1 MSDKAE
7 IIQVPKKHG
16 RRWLS
21 FALAVL
27 LVAVLLALFLL
38 DQSTELDG
46 IKRFFCYL
54 GADGAAFPVENG
66 ICAVTDDC
74 LAAASG
80 DAVSFY
86 DADGTVCARAEIAGG
101 EDLALKSRGD
111 FLLAYEIGGPELILL
126 DSAGEERCTAAVT
139 AVYDADLAKNG
150 SFAVLSAGDGCRAV
164 LEVYSPSGELRFRH
178 SSATRDLCA
187 CAISPDGSFVSAV
200 ALGQEELELSA
211 SALLFATD
219 SAEPVGELPLGAQL
233 VYDLAF
239 LEDDRLCAVGETSL
253 AFFTSE
259 GTLLR
264 KYPENEGDLCA
275 YSFGDGFLAAV
286 YDLYDREDCGLMLL
300 DTDGKSAGFC
310 RVAAPLSLQT
320 CGSYTALLTADSLSI
335 YDRSLRTCAETERG
349 GFLAAYV
356 RSDGTAFCLDG
367 SQATLFIP

>member
-16 RRWLS
+16 RRWLI

-27 LVAVLLALFLL
+27 LVAVLLALFFL
-38 DQSTELDG
+38 DRSTELDG
-46 IKRFFCYL
+46 VKRFFRYL
-54 GADGAAFPVENG
+54 GADGASFPVENG
-66 ICAVTDDC
+66 VNAVTDDC
-74 LAAASG
+74 LVVAAG
-80 DAVSFY
+80 NAVSFY
-86 DADGTVCARAEIAGG
+86 DADGTVRARAEITGG

-111 FLLAYEIGGPELILL
+111 FLLVYEIGGTELALL
-126 DSAGEERCTAAVT
+126 DSDGQKRCTAAVGSI
-139 AVYDADLAKNG
+139 YDADLAGNG
-150 SFAVLSAGDGCRAV
+150 SFVVLSAGDGCRAV

-178 SSATRDLCA
+178 SSATRNLCA
-187 CAISPDGSFVSAV
+187 CAISPDGSYVSAV
-200 ALGQEELELSA
+200 ALGQEELELSS

-219 SAEPVGELPLGAQL
+219 STEPVGELSLGVQL

-239 LEDDRLCAVGETSL
+239 LEDNRLCAVGETSL
-253 AFFTSE
+253 AFFTAE

-275 YSFGDGFLAAV
+275 YSFGEGFLAAV
-286 YDLYDREDCGLMLL
+286 YDLYDQDACGLMLL

-310 RVAAPLSLQT
+310 RVAAPLSLNT
-320 CGSYTALLTADSLSI
+320 CGSYTALLTADGLSI
-335 YDRSLRTCAETERG
+335 YDRALRTCAETECG
-349 GFLAAYV
+349 DFLAAYV

>member
-16 RRWLS
+16 RRWLI

-27 LVAVLLALFLL
+27 LVAVLLALSFL
-38 DQSTELDG
+38 DRSTELDG
-46 IKRFFCYL
+46 VKRFFRYL
-54 GADGAAFPVENG
+54 GADGASFPVENG
-66 ICAVTDDC
+66 VYAVTDDC
-74 LAAASG
+74 LVVAAG
-80 DAVSFY
+80 NAVSFY
-86 DADGTVCARAEIAGG
+86 DADGTVRARAEITGG

-111 FLLAYEIGGPELILL
+111 FLLVYEIGGTELTLL
-126 DSAGEERCTAAVT
+126 DSTGRERCTTAVT
-139 AVYDADLAKNG
+139 AVFDADLAENG

-164 LEVYSPSGELRFRH
+164 LEVYSPSGELRLRH
-178 SSATRDLCA
+178 SSATRNLCA
-187 CAISPDGSFVSAV
+187 CAISPDGSYVSAV
-200 ALGQEELELSA
+200 ALGQEELELSS

-219 SAEPVGELPLGAQL
+219 STEPVGELPLGAQL

-239 LEDDRLCAVGETSL
+239 LEDDRLCAIGETSL
-253 AFFTSE
+253 AFFTAE
-259 GTLLR
+259 GILLR

-286 YDLYDREDCGLMLL
+286 YDLYDQEGCGMMLL
-300 DTDGKSAGFC
+300 DTDGKNAGFC
-310 RVAAPLSLQT
+310 RTAAPLSLHT
-320 CGSYTALLTADSLSI
+320 CGSYTALLTADGLSI

-349 GFLAAYV
+349 GFLAAYA

>member
-16 RRWLS
+16 RRWLI

-27 LVAVLLALFLL
+27 LVAVLLALFFL
-38 DQSTELDG
+38 DRSTELDG
-46 IKRFFCYL
+46 IKRFFRYL
-54 GADGAAFPVENG
+54 GADGASFPVENG
-66 ICAVTDDC
+66 VYAVMDDY

-80 DAVSFY
+80 NAVSLY
-86 DADGTVCARAEIAGG
+86 DDEGTVRARCEISGRQ
-101 EDLALKSRGD
+101 ELTLKSRGD
-111 FLLAYEIGGPELILL
+111 FLLVYEIGGTELTLL
-126 DSAGEERCTAAVT
+126 DSNGQKRCTAAVGSI
-139 AVYDADLAKNG
+139 YDADLAGNG

-164 LEVYSPSGELRFRH
+164 LEVYSASGELRFRH
-178 SSATRDLCA
+178 SSATRNLCA
-187 CAISPDGSFVSAV
+187 CAISPDGSYVSAV
-200 ALGQEELELSA
+200 ALGQEKLELSS

-219 SAEPVGELPLGAQL
+219 STEPVGELPLGAQL

-253 AFFTSE
+253 AFFTAE
-259 GTLLR
+259 GILLR

-286 YDLYDREDCGLMLL
+286 YDLYDQEGCGMMLL
-300 DTDGKSAGFC
+300 DTDGKNAGFC
-310 RVAAPLSLQT
+310 RVTAPLSLHT
-320 CGSYTALLTADSLSI
+320 CGSYTALLTADGLSI

-349 GFLAAYV
+349 GFLAAYA

>member
-16 RRWLS
+16 RRWLI

-27 LVAVLLALFLL
+27 LVAVLLALFFL
-38 DQSTELDG
+38 DRSTELDG
-46 IKRFFCYL
+46 IKRFFRYL
-54 GADGAAFPVENG
+54 GADGASFPVENG
-66 ICAVTDDC
+66 VYAVMDDY

-80 DAVSFY
+80 NAVSLY
-86 DADGTVCARAEIAGG
+86 DDEGTVRARCEISGRQ
-101 EDLALKSRGD
+101 ELTLKSRGD
-111 FLLAYEIGGPELILL
+111 FLLVYEIGGTELTLL
-126 DSAGEERCTAAVT
+126 DSNGQKRCTAAVGSI
-139 AVYDADLAKNG
+139 YDADLAGNG

-164 LEVYSPSGELRFRH
+164 LEVYSASGELRFRH
-178 SSATRDLCA
+178 SSATRNLCA
-187 CAISPDGSFVSAV
+187 CAISPDGSYVSAV
-200 ALGQEELELSA
+200 ALGQEKLELSS

-219 SAEPVGELPLGAQL
+219 STEPVGELPLGAQL

-239 LEDDRLCAVGETSL
+239 LEDDRLCAIGETSL
-253 AFFTSE
+253 AFFTAE
-259 GTLLR
+259 GILLR

-286 YDLYDREDCGLMLL
+286 YDLYDQEGCGMMLL
-300 DTDGKSAGFC
+300 DTDGKNAGFC
-310 RVAAPLSLQT
+310 RVTAPLSLNT
-320 CGSYTALLTADSLSI
+320 CGSYTALLTADGLSI

-349 GFLAAYV
+349 GFLAAYA

>member
-16 RRWLS
+16 RRWLI

-27 LVAVLLALFLL
+27 LVAVLLALFFL
-38 DQSTELDG
+38 DRSTELDG
-46 IKRFFCYL
+46 IKRFFRYL
-54 GADGAAFPVENG
+54 GADGASFPVENG
-66 ICAVTDDC
+66 VYAVMDDD

-80 DAVSFY
+80 NAVSLY
-86 DADGTVCARAEIAGG
+86 DDEGTVRARCEISGG
-101 EDLALKSRGD
+101 QELTLKSRGD
-111 FLLAYEIGGPELILL
+111 FLLVYEIGGTELALL
-126 DSAGEERCTAAVT
+126 DNDGQKRCTAAVT
-139 AVYDADLAKNG
+139 AVFDADLAENG

-164 LEVYSPSGELRFRH
+164 LEVYSASGELRFRH
-178 SSATRDLCA
+178 SSATRNLCA
-187 CAISPDGSFVSAV
+187 CAISPDGSYVSAV
-200 ALGQEELELSA
+200 ALGQEELELSS

-219 SAEPVGELPLGAQL
+219 STEPVGELSLGVQL

-239 LEDDRLCAVGETSL
+239 LEDNRLCAVGETSL
-253 AFFTSE
+253 AFFTAE

-286 YDLYDREDCGLMLL
+286 YDLYDQEACGLMLL

-310 RVAAPLSLQT
+310 RVAAPLSLHT
-320 CGSYTALLTADSLSI
+320 CGSYTALLTADGLSI

-349 GFLAAYV
+349 GFLAAYA
-356 RSDGTAFCLDG
+356 RSDGTVFCLDG

>member
-16 RRWLS
+16 RRWLI

-27 LVAVLLALFLL
+27 LVAVLLALFFL
-38 DQSTELDG
+38 DRSTELDG
-46 IKRFFCYL
+46 IKRFFRYL
-54 GADGAAFPVENG
+54 GADGASFPVENG
-66 ICAVTDDC
+66 VYAVMDDY

-80 DAVSFY
+80 NAVSLY
-86 DADGTVCARAEIAGG
+86 DDEGTVRARCEISGRQ
-101 EDLALKSRGD
+101 ELTLKSRGD
-111 FLLAYEIGGPELILL
+111 FLLVYEIGGTELTLL
-126 DSAGEERCTAAVT
+126 DSNGQKRCTAAVGSI
-139 AVYDADLAKNG
+139 YDADLAGNG

-164 LEVYSPSGELRFRH
+164 LEVYSASGELRFRH
-178 SSATRDLCA
+178 SSATRNLCA
-187 CAISPDGSFVSAV
+187 CAISPDGSYVSAV
-200 ALGQEELELSA
+200 ALGQEKLELSS

-219 SAEPVGELPLGAQL
+219 STEPVGELPLGAQL

-253 AFFTSE
+253 AFFTAE
-259 GTLLR
+259 GILLR

-286 YDLYDREDCGLMLL
+286 YDLYDQEACGLMLL
-300 DTDGKSAGFC
+300 DTDGKNAGFC
-310 RVAAPLSLQT
+310 RVTAPLSLHT
-320 CGSYTALLTADSLSI
+320 CGSYTALLTADGLSI

-349 GFLAAYV
+349 GFLAAYA